1 MEARAAPL
9 EPDERRAEL
18 EHEEQP
24 ELAACMPGALTLQPE
39 ALEHLLARGD
49 EGEGAHA
56 RRRAERSPFELE
68 SSELSAAEGANRPFD
83 GREVGEPRH
92 LMREAIRR
100 PSGSDEGGHQ
110 DLMREAIGR
119 PSDEGGHQDL
129 MREAIRI

>member
-18 EHEEQP
+18 KHEEHA
-24 ELAACMPGALTLQPE
+24 ELAACMPGALTLQPK

-92 LMREAIRR
+92 LMSEAIRR

-110 DLMREAIGR
+110 DLMREAI
-119 PSDEGGHQDL
+119 
-129 MREAIRI
+129 RI